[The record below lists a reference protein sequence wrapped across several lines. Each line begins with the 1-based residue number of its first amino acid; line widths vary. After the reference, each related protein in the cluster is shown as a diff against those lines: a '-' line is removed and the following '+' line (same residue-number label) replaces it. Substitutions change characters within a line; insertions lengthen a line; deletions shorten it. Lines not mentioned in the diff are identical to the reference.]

1 MEYCCDQRYWRK
13 PVSGVHDEPANLPAN
28 IGESIRRR
36 AFELYEERGRKDGDK
51 LKDWLRAEEQIMQQK
66 TRTML

>member
-1 MEYCCDQRYWRK
+1 
-13 PVSGVHDEPANLPAN
+13 VSGVHDEPANLLAN

-36 AFELYEERGRKDGDK
+36 AFELYEERGRKDGHK

-66 TRTML
+66 TRTIRPL